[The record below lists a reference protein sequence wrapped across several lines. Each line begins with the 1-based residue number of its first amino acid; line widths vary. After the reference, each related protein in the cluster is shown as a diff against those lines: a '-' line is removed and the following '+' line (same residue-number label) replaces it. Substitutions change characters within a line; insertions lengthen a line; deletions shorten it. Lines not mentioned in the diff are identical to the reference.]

1 MSKDEF
7 QTRIVCV
14 NSYTD
19 VADMIRN
26 IGELAHQSDVVGGY
40 DNRCCDRV
48 TLYYNY
54 RSGVMMLGMIGPG
67 SVVIS
72 VRY

>member
-7 QTRIVCV
+7 QTRIICV

-19 VADMIRN
+19 VADKIRN

-40 DNRCCDRV
+40 NKCSD
-48 TLYYNY
+48 TELHYNY
-54 RSGVMMLGMIGPG
+54 RFGVLMLGMIAPG
-67 SVVIS
+67 SVLIL

>member
-7 QTRIVCV
+7 QTRIICV

-40 DNRCCDRV
+40 DNRCYD
-48 TLYYNY
+48 TELHYIIII
-54 RSGVMMLGMIGPG
+54 GLG
-67 SVVIS
+67 
-72 VRY
+72 

>member
-7 QTRIVCV
+7 QTRIICV

-48 TLYYNY
+48 III
-54 RSGVMMLGMIGPG
+54 GLG
-67 SVVIS
+67 
-72 VRY
+72 